1 MACFVKLKADT
12 PLTSNLSKIPI
23 LFLHL
28 QAEVDLMLVKL
39 VVITYV
45 FLNYNQQKLVIKR
58 LI

>member
-1 MACFVKLKADT
+1 MACFVKLKVDT